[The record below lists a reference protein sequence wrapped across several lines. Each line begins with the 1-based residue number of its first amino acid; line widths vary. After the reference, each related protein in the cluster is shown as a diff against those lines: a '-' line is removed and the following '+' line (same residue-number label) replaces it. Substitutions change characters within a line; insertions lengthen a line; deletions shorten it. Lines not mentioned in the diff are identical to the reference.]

1 MADDKVPVVFHAN
14 PLAQLDEVLGGSVTD
29 FAVNPD
35 TYSPANR
42 PQDIRY
48 EFPERGA
55 ESHGVNDDALS
66 SQYIPNQVDGDPRI
80 VTDTGHS
87 TSLAMELVPVDPVAV
102 YEVPHPQRS
111 IRKFATMRTL
121 FNGTTMSWTGS
132 LYVPDPSTVISLSA
146 DETRVKVTV
155 LLVRNPAPV
164 VAPTALT
171 AGFAMSYQSDF
182 NGDEYIPL
190 VAVMSAS
197 SAFVSQTVLTLDNC
211 KDGLY
216 FAIVPLAAYDST
228 KPNTVSLAVIQE
240 YAVPIDHN
248 PAEA

>member
-1 MADDKVPVVFHAN
+1 MADEKVVFHPN

-29 FAVNPD
+29 FVVDTN

-55 ESHGVNDDALS
+55 ESHGVNDDTPTS
-66 SQYIPNQVDGDPRI
+66 EYFPDQVNGDPRI

-87 TSLAMELVPVDPVAV
+87 TSMAMELVPVDPVAV

-121 FNGTTMSWTGS
+121 FNGTTMSWTGG

-164 VAPTALT
+164 VAPTALA

-190 VAVMSAS
+190 IAVMTAS
-197 SAFVSQTVLTLDNC
+197 SAFVAQTVLTLDNC

-216 FAIVPLAAYDST
+216 FAIVPMAAYDST